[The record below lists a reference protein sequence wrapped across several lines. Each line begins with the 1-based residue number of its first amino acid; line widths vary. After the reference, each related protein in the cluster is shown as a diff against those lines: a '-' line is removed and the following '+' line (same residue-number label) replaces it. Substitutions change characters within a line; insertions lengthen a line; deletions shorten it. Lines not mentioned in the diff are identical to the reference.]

1 MKFIDAQELSKHST
15 TFYAPNKSELDSI
28 EEGSIVKV
36 CNGFERFW
44 TKVLVI
50 KNDNI
55 IAVIDNIL
63 VDAKEYDFGDT
74 IKFEKRHIYSIW
86 QEK

>member
-1 MKFIDAQELSKHST
+1 MKFIDAQEMSKHST

-44 TKVLVI
+44 TKVLVV

-55 IAVIDNIL
+55 IAVIDNGL

-74 IKFEKRHIYSIW
+74 IEFEKRHIYSIW
-86 QEK
+86 